1 MALNDLT
8 NQNIQDTYQK
18 VIQTDGV
25 NLADG
30 TGSALPIKF
39 DGPDLIVSGAL
50 RAQSYIVS
58 ESVTV
63 VTSGSTAFG
72 DTSDDSHTFIGNIT
86 SSGTISAS
94 GMIQTAGAIS
104 SSTGITASDAFFS
117 NDITSSGNISSSG
130 TITADGYK
138 VVFNGAPRDLFSE
151 VNNSL
156 QWGEQNITS
165 YTIGKAGGVALN
177 DLTIHSNIT
186 ASGTISASVMI
197 QTAGAISSSTGIT
210 SSGAFFSGNVT
221 ASGTISS
228 SGTITGQA
236 GLIQY
241 RITGDTDGT
250 HQGDVVFF
258 GGTTS
263 MTTGAIYH
271 YKSDGTW
278 ELADADDNTKSDG
291 LLGVALGAASDV
303 NGVLLRGMVTLDH
316 DPGAVGD
323 VLFLSTTAG
332 DCSATSPSGNNE
344 IVRVIGY
351 CLHASNGQIWF
362 NPDSTFIE
370 ITA

>member
-8 NQNIQDTYQK
+8 NQNIKYTYQK

-94 GMIQTAGAIS
+94 G
-104 SSTGITASDAFFS
+104 
-117 NDITSSGNISSSG
+117 
-130 TITADGYK
+130 
-138 VVFNGAPRDLFSE
+138 
-151 VNNSL
+151 
-156 QWGEQNITS
+156 
-165 YTIGKAGGVALN
+165 
-177 DLTIHSNIT
+177 
-186 ASGTISASVMI
+186 MI